1 MLPVYHH
8 LYDAKLLL
16 LTVPACAMLWAEGG
30 LIGRF
35 ALLLNT
41 AALVLTG
48 DLSWG
53 ILLVLLGHLHLP
65 TTGLPGQM
73 LIAVQVFP
81 APLILLVLG
90 VFYLWVYARR
100 CSAPVLPQP
109 L

>member
-1 MLPVYHH
+1 MLPIYHH

-48 DLSWG
+48 ELSWG
-53 ILLVLLGHLHLP
+53 ILLVILSHLHLP

-81 APLILLVLG
+81 APLILLGLG
-90 VFYLWVYARR
+90 IFYLWVYARR